1 MKINTK
7 LLIRLSLLAA
17 ISIVLGKFLSFKL
30 EPWGRVSLENLTV
43 IMSGYLYGSVA
54 GMVCGIVADIT
65 GCLIYGYAINPII
78 TVGAAMVGAY
88 AGIFG
93 SNGNFKKGRL
103 YLSVT
108 AAHLFGSL
116 LIKSLGIYL
125 YYSTPP
131 QTLVMRVP
139 IYLVT
144 GILEFIILSIMF
156 KHRGL
161 RSLFGELS

>member
-1 MKINTK
+1 MKFNTK

-43 IMSGYLYGSVA
+43 IMSGYLYGGAA
-54 GMVCGIVADIT
+54 GIVCGTVADIA

-78 TVGAAMVGAY
+78 TVGAATVGAY

-93 SNGNFKKGRL
+93 QNGNFKKGRL

-108 AAHLFGSL
+108 SAHLFGSV
-116 LIKSLGIYL
+116 LIKSLGIYI
-125 YYSTPP
+125 YYSTPLE
-131 QTLVMRVP
+131 TLVMRIP
-139 IYLVT
+139 IYIVT
-144 GILEFIILSIMF
+144 GIIEFTILSIMF

-161 RSLFGELS
+161 RSLLGELS